1 MAERVTWGTIQDQPI
16 TFPMNVDDFN
26 AATMG
31 FSVPAAAAAALLPGD
46 GFEIIEIAPGVAQF
60 IISLCDYR
68 DNPWGAYNEV
78 NLGLLA
84 RPQGAGDEVIGSF
97 IYRMPVDQA
106 FTCEAG
112 NLVMGFPKVVTRI
125 DADYTDAQVTFQL
138 FDGGELALSVTV
150 PRVRSDDTAVR
161 VETTSYSYLD
171 GVPHGTPLAMDM
183 SAAVIEPG
191 DVHLTIGSGPIAD
204 ELTSLGLATEP
215 DFCSWGEHL
224 TATFQ
229 LGTPL

>member
-1 MAERVTWGTIQDQPI
+1 MAEDVTWGTIQGQPI
-16 TFPMNVDDFN
+16 TFPMNVGDFN

-31 FSVPAAAAAALLPGD
+31 FSVPAAAAVALLPGD
-46 GFEIIEIAPGVAQF
+46 AFEVIEIAPGVAQL
-60 IISLCDYR
+60 IVSICDYR

-125 DADYTDAQVTFQL
+125 GADYTEDQVTFAL
-138 FDGGELALSVTV
+138 FDEGAPALTVTV
-150 PRVRSDDTAVR
+150 PRVRSESDPTR
-161 VETTSYSYLD
+161 IETTSYSYLD
-171 GVPHGTPLAMDM
+171 GVAHATPLAMDM
-183 SAAVIEPG
+183 SSATVEPD
-191 DVHLTIGSGPIAD
+191 DVRLTIGAGPIAD
-204 ELTSLGLATEP
+204 ELASLGLPTTP
-215 DFCSWGEHL
+215 DFCTWGEHL
-224 TATFQ
+224 SATFQ